1 MMNHSAAWTPVNV
14 ELLKE
19 AVISL
24 KNSGV
29 SILFSS
35 HRMEHVEELC
45 ENLCILQ
52 KGRPVVQG
60 KLKEIKRSFGKKNV
74 TIHSDDDLR
83 FLQSHEGIL
92 QWKETA
98 DGVKLQIA
106 NEDISQEIF
115 AMLQGK
121 GFIRKF
127 ELEEPSLH
135 DIFIE
140 KVGPSMNKFW
150 IMLSHTYKN
159 KIMAKSFI
167 ISTVIT
173 VLLVLVVTNLE
184 SIISLFQ
191 GDDAKE
197 KIAVVD
203 ETNELYP
210 VFSKQ
215 LKAVDTDGDL
225 DVKLSKQS
233 EDEVTK
239 QVKDESLDGM
249 LIIKR
254 DEKGTISGTYK
265 ALTISDESTYQT
277 LQQALTQT
285 KTAVG
290 TAELGVSQETISS
303 LYAPVTV
310 GQKALKEG
318 AKSEEELGQ
327 TVGLVY
333 IMLFVIYFSV
343 IMYASMIAMEVATE
357 KSSRVMEIL
366 ISSMPPIQQMFAKL
380 LGIGLVGIT
389 QLAIIIGAGSLSLKL
404 NQKSETASSV
414 GGFLNLT
421 DVSATTVIYAVIFF
435 LLGYFLYATLA
446 AFLGS
451 VVSRIEDV
459 QQTITP
465 MTLLVVA
472 GFMIAMFGLNA
483 PDAGFITVTSFIPFF
498 TPMIMFLRVGMLDI
512 PFWQAA
518 VGIGITLLTIVI
530 LAVIGARIYK
540 GGVLIYGNSSA
551 FKAIKQALRL
561 AKN

>member
-1 MMNHSAAWTPVNV
+1 
-14 ELLKE
+14 
-19 AVISL
+19 
-24 KNSGV
+24 
-29 SILFSS
+29 
-35 HRMEHVEELC
+35 
-45 ENLCILQ
+45 
-52 KGRPVVQG
+52 
-60 KLKEIKRSFGKKNV
+60 
-74 TIHSDDDLR
+74 
-83 FLQSHEGIL
+83 
-92 QWKETA
+92 
-98 DGVKLQIA
+98 
-106 NEDISQEIF
+106 
-115 AMLQGK
+115 
-121 GFIRKF
+121 
-127 ELEEPSLH
+127 
-135 DIFIE
+135 
-140 KVGPSMNKFW
+140 MNKFW

-215 LKAVDTDGDL
+215 MKAVDTDGDL

>member
-1 MMNHSAAWTPVNV
+1 
-14 ELLKE
+14 
-19 AVISL
+19 
-24 KNSGV
+24 
-29 SILFSS
+29 
-35 HRMEHVEELC
+35 
-45 ENLCILQ
+45 
-52 KGRPVVQG
+52 
-60 KLKEIKRSFGKKNV
+60 
-74 TIHSDDDLR
+74 
-83 FLQSHEGIL
+83 
-92 QWKETA
+92 
-98 DGVKLQIA
+98 
-106 NEDISQEIF
+106 
-115 AMLQGK
+115 
-121 GFIRKF
+121 
-127 ELEEPSLH
+127 
-135 DIFIE
+135 
-140 KVGPSMNKFW
+140 
-150 IMLSHTYKN
+150 
-159 KIMAKSFI
+159 
-167 ISTVIT
+167 
-173 VLLVLVVTNLE
+173 
-184 SIISLFQ
+184 FQ

>member
-1 MMNHSAAWTPVNV
+1 
-14 ELLKE
+14 
-19 AVISL
+19 
-24 KNSGV
+24 
-29 SILFSS
+29 
-35 HRMEHVEELC
+35 
-45 ENLCILQ
+45 
-52 KGRPVVQG
+52 
-60 KLKEIKRSFGKKNV
+60 
-74 TIHSDDDLR
+74 
-83 FLQSHEGIL
+83 
-92 QWKETA
+92 
-98 DGVKLQIA
+98 
-106 NEDISQEIF
+106 
-115 AMLQGK
+115 
-121 GFIRKF
+121 
-127 ELEEPSLH
+127 
-135 DIFIE
+135 
-140 KVGPSMNKFW
+140 MNKFW

-404 NQKSETASSV
+404 NEKSETASSV

-498 TPMIMFLRVGMLDI
+498 TPMIMFLRVGMIDI

>member
-1 MMNHSAAWTPVNV
+1 
-14 ELLKE
+14 
-19 AVISL
+19 
-24 KNSGV
+24 
-29 SILFSS
+29 
-35 HRMEHVEELC
+35 
-45 ENLCILQ
+45 
-52 KGRPVVQG
+52 
-60 KLKEIKRSFGKKNV
+60 
-74 TIHSDDDLR
+74 
-83 FLQSHEGIL
+83 
-92 QWKETA
+92 
-98 DGVKLQIA
+98 
-106 NEDISQEIF
+106 
-115 AMLQGK
+115 
-121 GFIRKF
+121 
-127 ELEEPSLH
+127 
-135 DIFIE
+135 
-140 KVGPSMNKFW
+140 MNKFW

-184 SIISLFQ
+184 LIISLFQ

>member
-1 MMNHSAAWTPVNV
+1 
-14 ELLKE
+14 
-19 AVISL
+19 
-24 KNSGV
+24 
-29 SILFSS
+29 
-35 HRMEHVEELC
+35 
-45 ENLCILQ
+45 
-52 KGRPVVQG
+52 
-60 KLKEIKRSFGKKNV
+60 
-74 TIHSDDDLR
+74 
-83 FLQSHEGIL
+83 
-92 QWKETA
+92 
-98 DGVKLQIA
+98 
-106 NEDISQEIF
+106 
-115 AMLQGK
+115 
-121 GFIRKF
+121 
-127 ELEEPSLH
+127 
-135 DIFIE
+135 
-140 KVGPSMNKFW
+140 MNKFW

-173 VLLVLVVTNLE
+173 VLLVLAVTNLE

-197 KIAVVD
+197 KIAVID

-210 VFSKQ
+210 IFSKQ

-225 DVKLSKQS
+225 DLKLSKQS

-310 GQKALKEG
+310 GQQALKEG

-404 NQKSETASSV
+404 NQKSETTSSV

-518 VGIGITLLTIVI
+518 AGIGITLLTIVI

-540 GGVLIYGNSSA
+540 GGVLIYSNSSA

>member
-1 MMNHSAAWTPVNV
+1 
-14 ELLKE
+14 
-19 AVISL
+19 
-24 KNSGV
+24 
-29 SILFSS
+29 
-35 HRMEHVEELC
+35 
-45 ENLCILQ
+45 
-52 KGRPVVQG
+52 
-60 KLKEIKRSFGKKNV
+60 
-74 TIHSDDDLR
+74 
-83 FLQSHEGIL
+83 
-92 QWKETA
+92 
-98 DGVKLQIA
+98 
-106 NEDISQEIF
+106 
-115 AMLQGK
+115 
-121 GFIRKF
+121 
-127 ELEEPSLH
+127 
-135 DIFIE
+135 
-140 KVGPSMNKFW
+140 MNKFW

-215 LKAVDTDGDL
+215 LKAVDTDGVL

>member
-1 MMNHSAAWTPVNV
+1 
-14 ELLKE
+14 
-19 AVISL
+19 
-24 KNSGV
+24 
-29 SILFSS
+29 
-35 HRMEHVEELC
+35 
-45 ENLCILQ
+45 
-52 KGRPVVQG
+52 
-60 KLKEIKRSFGKKNV
+60 
-74 TIHSDDDLR
+74 
-83 FLQSHEGIL
+83 
-92 QWKETA
+92 
-98 DGVKLQIA
+98 
-106 NEDISQEIF
+106 
-115 AMLQGK
+115 
-121 GFIRKF
+121 
-127 ELEEPSLH
+127 
-135 DIFIE
+135 
-140 KVGPSMNKFW
+140 MNKFW

-215 LKAVDTDGDL
+215 MKAVDTDGDL

-249 LIIKR
+249 LILKR

>member
-1 MMNHSAAWTPVNV
+1 
-14 ELLKE
+14 
-19 AVISL
+19 
-24 KNSGV
+24 
-29 SILFSS
+29 
-35 HRMEHVEELC
+35 
-45 ENLCILQ
+45 
-52 KGRPVVQG
+52 
-60 KLKEIKRSFGKKNV
+60 
-74 TIHSDDDLR
+74 
-83 FLQSHEGIL
+83 
-92 QWKETA
+92 
-98 DGVKLQIA
+98 
-106 NEDISQEIF
+106 
-115 AMLQGK
+115 
-121 GFIRKF
+121 
-127 ELEEPSLH
+127 
-135 DIFIE
+135 
-140 KVGPSMNKFW
+140 MNKFW

-254 DEKGTISGTYK
+254 DEKGTISGTYI

-421 DVSATTVIYAVIFF
+421 DVSATSVIYAVIFF

-551 FKAIKQALRL
+551 FKAIKQAIRL

>member
-1 MMNHSAAWTPVNV
+1 
-14 ELLKE
+14 
-19 AVISL
+19 
-24 KNSGV
+24 
-29 SILFSS
+29 
-35 HRMEHVEELC
+35 
-45 ENLCILQ
+45 
-52 KGRPVVQG
+52 
-60 KLKEIKRSFGKKNV
+60 
-74 TIHSDDDLR
+74 
-83 FLQSHEGIL
+83 
-92 QWKETA
+92 
-98 DGVKLQIA
+98 
-106 NEDISQEIF
+106 
-115 AMLQGK
+115 
-121 GFIRKF
+121 
-127 ELEEPSLH
+127 
-135 DIFIE
+135 
-140 KVGPSMNKFW
+140 MNKFW

-518 VGIGITLLTIVI
+518 VGIRITLLTIVI

>member
-1 MMNHSAAWTPVNV
+1 
-14 ELLKE
+14 
-19 AVISL
+19 
-24 KNSGV
+24 
-29 SILFSS
+29 
-35 HRMEHVEELC
+35 
-45 ENLCILQ
+45 
-52 KGRPVVQG
+52 
-60 KLKEIKRSFGKKNV
+60 
-74 TIHSDDDLR
+74 
-83 FLQSHEGIL
+83 
-92 QWKETA
+92 
-98 DGVKLQIA
+98 
-106 NEDISQEIF
+106 
-115 AMLQGK
+115 
-121 GFIRKF
+121 
-127 ELEEPSLH
+127 
-135 DIFIE
+135 
-140 KVGPSMNKFW
+140 MNKFW

-203 ETNELYP
+203 ETDELYS

>member
-1 MMNHSAAWTPVNV
+1 
-14 ELLKE
+14 
-19 AVISL
+19 
-24 KNSGV
+24 
-29 SILFSS
+29 
-35 HRMEHVEELC
+35 
-45 ENLCILQ
+45 
-52 KGRPVVQG
+52 
-60 KLKEIKRSFGKKNV
+60 
-74 TIHSDDDLR
+74 
-83 FLQSHEGIL
+83 
-92 QWKETA
+92 
-98 DGVKLQIA
+98 
-106 NEDISQEIF
+106 
-115 AMLQGK
+115 
-121 GFIRKF
+121 
-127 ELEEPSLH
+127 
-135 DIFIE
+135 
-140 KVGPSMNKFW
+140 MNKFW
-150 IMLSHTYKN
+150 LMLSHTYKN
-159 KIMAKSFI
+159 KIMSKSFI

-184 SIISLFQ
+184 SIISSFQ
-191 GDDAKE
+191 GNDAKE

-210 VFSKQ
+210 IFSKQ
-215 LKAVDTDGDL
+215 LKAVDTNGDL
-225 DVKLSKQS
+225 DVKQSKQS
-233 EDEVTK
+233 ADEVTK
-239 QVKDESLDGM
+239 QVKDETLDGM

-254 DEKGTISGTYK
+254 DEKGAITGTYK
-265 ALTISDESTYQT
+265 ALTISDDSTYQT

-290 TAELGVSQETISS
+290 TAELGVSQETISN
-303 LYAPVTV
+303 LYAPVAV
-310 GQKALKEG
+310 GQEVLKEG

-343 IMYASMIAMEVATE
+343 IMYASMIAVEVATE

-389 QLAIIIGAGSLSLKL
+389 QLAVIIAVGSLSLKL
-404 NQKSETASSV
+404 NKTGETASSV

-421 DVSATTVIYAVIFF
+421 DVSATTVVYAVIFF

-472 GFMIAMFGLNA
+472 GFMIAMFGLST

-518 VGIGITLLTIVI
+518 TGIGITLLTIVI

-540 GGVLIYGNSSA
+540 GGVLVYSNSSA

>member
-1 MMNHSAAWTPVNV
+1 
-14 ELLKE
+14 
-19 AVISL
+19 
-24 KNSGV
+24 
-29 SILFSS
+29 
-35 HRMEHVEELC
+35 
-45 ENLCILQ
+45 
-52 KGRPVVQG
+52 
-60 KLKEIKRSFGKKNV
+60 
-74 TIHSDDDLR
+74 
-83 FLQSHEGIL
+83 
-92 QWKETA
+92 
-98 DGVKLQIA
+98 
-106 NEDISQEIF
+106 
-115 AMLQGK
+115 
-121 GFIRKF
+121 
-127 ELEEPSLH
+127 
-135 DIFIE
+135 
-140 KVGPSMNKFW
+140 MNKFW

-173 VLLVLVVTNLE
+173 VLLVFVVTNLE

>member
-1 MMNHSAAWTPVNV
+1 
-14 ELLKE
+14 
-19 AVISL
+19 
-24 KNSGV
+24 
-29 SILFSS
+29 
-35 HRMEHVEELC
+35 
-45 ENLCILQ
+45 
-52 KGRPVVQG
+52 
-60 KLKEIKRSFGKKNV
+60 
-74 TIHSDDDLR
+74 
-83 FLQSHEGIL
+83 
-92 QWKETA
+92 
-98 DGVKLQIA
+98 
-106 NEDISQEIF
+106 
-115 AMLQGK
+115 
-121 GFIRKF
+121 
-127 ELEEPSLH
+127 
-135 DIFIE
+135 
-140 KVGPSMNKFW
+140 MNKFW

-173 VLLVLVVTNLE
+173 VLLVLAVTNLE

-197 KIAVVD
+197 KIAVID

-210 VFSKQ
+210 IFSKQ

-225 DVKLSKQS
+225 DLKLSKQS

-512 PFWQAA
+512 PIWQAA
-518 VGIGITLLTIVI
+518 AGIGITLLTIVI

-540 GGVLIYGNSSA
+540 GGVLIYSNSSA

>member
-1 MMNHSAAWTPVNV
+1 
-14 ELLKE
+14 
-19 AVISL
+19 
-24 KNSGV
+24 
-29 SILFSS
+29 
-35 HRMEHVEELC
+35 
-45 ENLCILQ
+45 
-52 KGRPVVQG
+52 
-60 KLKEIKRSFGKKNV
+60 
-74 TIHSDDDLR
+74 
-83 FLQSHEGIL
+83 
-92 QWKETA
+92 
-98 DGVKLQIA
+98 
-106 NEDISQEIF
+106 
-115 AMLQGK
+115 
-121 GFIRKF
+121 
-127 ELEEPSLH
+127 
-135 DIFIE
+135 
-140 KVGPSMNKFW
+140 MNKFW

-173 VLLVLVVTNLE
+173 VLLVLGVTNLE

-191 GDDAKE
+191 GDNAKE

-210 VFSKQ
+210 IFSKQ
-215 LKAVDTDGDL
+215 LKAVDTNGDL
-225 DVKLSKQS
+225 DVKQSKQS

-239 QVKDESLDGM
+239 QVKDEALDGM

-310 GQKALKEG
+310 GQEALKEG

-518 VGIGITLLTIVI
+518 AGIGITLLTIVI

>member
-1 MMNHSAAWTPVNV
+1 
-14 ELLKE
+14 
-19 AVISL
+19 
-24 KNSGV
+24 
-29 SILFSS
+29 
-35 HRMEHVEELC
+35 
-45 ENLCILQ
+45 
-52 KGRPVVQG
+52 
-60 KLKEIKRSFGKKNV
+60 
-74 TIHSDDDLR
+74 
-83 FLQSHEGIL
+83 
-92 QWKETA
+92 
-98 DGVKLQIA
+98 
-106 NEDISQEIF
+106 
-115 AMLQGK
+115 
-121 GFIRKF
+121 
-127 ELEEPSLH
+127 
-135 DIFIE
+135 
-140 KVGPSMNKFW
+140 MNKFW

-551 FKAIKQALRL
+551 FKAIDRKSVV
-561 AKN
+561 

>member
-1 MMNHSAAWTPVNV
+1 
-14 ELLKE
+14 
-19 AVISL
+19 
-24 KNSGV
+24 
-29 SILFSS
+29 
-35 HRMEHVEELC
+35 
-45 ENLCILQ
+45 
-52 KGRPVVQG
+52 
-60 KLKEIKRSFGKKNV
+60 
-74 TIHSDDDLR
+74 
-83 FLQSHEGIL
+83 
-92 QWKETA
+92 
-98 DGVKLQIA
+98 
-106 NEDISQEIF
+106 
-115 AMLQGK
+115 
-121 GFIRKF
+121 
-127 ELEEPSLH
+127 
-135 DIFIE
+135 
-140 KVGPSMNKFW
+140 MNKFW

-159 KIMAKSFI
+159 KIMTKSFI

-343 IMYASMIAMEVATE
+343 IMYAGMIAMEVATE

>member
-1 MMNHSAAWTPVNV
+1 
-14 ELLKE
+14 
-19 AVISL
+19 
-24 KNSGV
+24 
-29 SILFSS
+29 
-35 HRMEHVEELC
+35 
-45 ENLCILQ
+45 
-52 KGRPVVQG
+52 
-60 KLKEIKRSFGKKNV
+60 
-74 TIHSDDDLR
+74 
-83 FLQSHEGIL
+83 
-92 QWKETA
+92 
-98 DGVKLQIA
+98 
-106 NEDISQEIF
+106 
-115 AMLQGK
+115 
-121 GFIRKF
+121 
-127 ELEEPSLH
+127 
-135 DIFIE
+135 
-140 KVGPSMNKFW
+140 MNKFW

-159 KIMAKSFI
+159 KIIAKSFI

-233 EDEVTK
+233 EDDVTK

-389 QLAIIIGAGSLSLKL
+389 QLAIILGAGSLSLKL

>member
-1 MMNHSAAWTPVNV
+1 
-14 ELLKE
+14 
-19 AVISL
+19 
-24 KNSGV
+24 
-29 SILFSS
+29 
-35 HRMEHVEELC
+35 
-45 ENLCILQ
+45 
-52 KGRPVVQG
+52 
-60 KLKEIKRSFGKKNV
+60 
-74 TIHSDDDLR
+74 
-83 FLQSHEGIL
+83 
-92 QWKETA
+92 
-98 DGVKLQIA
+98 
-106 NEDISQEIF
+106 
-115 AMLQGK
+115 
-121 GFIRKF
+121 
-127 ELEEPSLH
+127 
-135 DIFIE
+135 
-140 KVGPSMNKFW
+140 MNKFW
-150 IMLSHTYKN
+150 LMLSHTYKN
-159 KIMAKSFI
+159 KIMSKSFI

-184 SIISLFQ
+184 SIISSFQ
-191 GDDAKE
+191 GNDAKE

-210 VFSKQ
+210 IFSKQ
-215 LKAVDTDGDL
+215 LKAVDTNGDL
-225 DVKLSKQS
+225 DVKQSKQS
-233 EDEVTK
+233 ADEVTK
-239 QVKDESLDGM
+239 QVKDETLDGM

-254 DEKGTISGTYK
+254 DEKGAITGTYK
-265 ALTISDESTYQT
+265 ALTISDDSTYQT

-290 TAELGVSQETISS
+290 TAELGVSQETISN
-303 LYAPVTV
+303 LYAPVAV
-310 GQKALKEG
+310 GQEVLKEG

-389 QLAIIIGAGSLSLKL
+389 QLAVIIAVGSLSLKL
-404 NQKSETASSV
+404 NKTGETASSV
-414 GGFLNLT
+414 GGLLNLT
-421 DVSATTVIYAVIFF
+421 DVSATTVVYAVIFF

-472 GFMIAMFGLNA
+472 GFMIAMFGLST

-518 VGIGITLLTIVI
+518 TGIGITLLTIVI

-540 GGVLIYGNSSA
+540 GGVLVYSNSSA

>member
-1 MMNHSAAWTPVNV
+1 
-14 ELLKE
+14 
-19 AVISL
+19 
-24 KNSGV
+24 
-29 SILFSS
+29 
-35 HRMEHVEELC
+35 
-45 ENLCILQ
+45 
-52 KGRPVVQG
+52 
-60 KLKEIKRSFGKKNV
+60 
-74 TIHSDDDLR
+74 
-83 FLQSHEGIL
+83 
-92 QWKETA
+92 
-98 DGVKLQIA
+98 
-106 NEDISQEIF
+106 
-115 AMLQGK
+115 
-121 GFIRKF
+121 
-127 ELEEPSLH
+127 
-135 DIFIE
+135 
-140 KVGPSMNKFW
+140 MNKFW

-173 VLLVLVVTNLE
+173 VLLVLAVTNLE

-191 GDDAKE
+191 GEDAKE
-197 KIAVVD
+197 KIVVID

-210 VFSKQ
+210 IFSKQ

-225 DVKLSKQS
+225 EVKLSKQS

-239 QVKDESLDGM
+239 QVKDEAFDGM

-310 GQKALKEG
+310 GQQALKEG

-459 QQTITP
+459 QQMITP

-472 GFMIAMFGLNA
+472 GFMIAMFGLNS

-518 VGIGITLLTIVI
+518 AGIGITLLTIVI

-540 GGVLIYGNSSA
+540 GGVLIYSNSSA

>member
-1 MMNHSAAWTPVNV
+1 
-14 ELLKE
+14 
-19 AVISL
+19 
-24 KNSGV
+24 
-29 SILFSS
+29 
-35 HRMEHVEELC
+35 
-45 ENLCILQ
+45 
-52 KGRPVVQG
+52 
-60 KLKEIKRSFGKKNV
+60 
-74 TIHSDDDLR
+74 
-83 FLQSHEGIL
+83 
-92 QWKETA
+92 
-98 DGVKLQIA
+98 
-106 NEDISQEIF
+106 
-115 AMLQGK
+115 
-121 GFIRKF
+121 
-127 ELEEPSLH
+127 
-135 DIFIE
+135 
-140 KVGPSMNKFW
+140 MNKFW

-310 GQKALKEG
+310 GQKVLKEG

>member
-1 MMNHSAAWTPVNV
+1 
-14 ELLKE
+14 
-19 AVISL
+19 
-24 KNSGV
+24 
-29 SILFSS
+29 
-35 HRMEHVEELC
+35 
-45 ENLCILQ
+45 
-52 KGRPVVQG
+52 
-60 KLKEIKRSFGKKNV
+60 
-74 TIHSDDDLR
+74 
-83 FLQSHEGIL
+83 
-92 QWKETA
+92 
-98 DGVKLQIA
+98 
-106 NEDISQEIF
+106 
-115 AMLQGK
+115 
-121 GFIRKF
+121 
-127 ELEEPSLH
+127 
-135 DIFIE
+135 
-140 KVGPSMNKFW
+140 MNKFW

-173 VLLVLVVTNLE
+173 VPLVLLVTNLE

-210 VFSKQ
+210 VFSKR

-233 EDEVTK
+233 GDEVTK

-277 LQQALTQT
+277 LRQALTQT

-290 TAELGVSQETISS
+290 TAELGVSQETISG

-404 NQKSETASSV
+404 NQKSDTASSV
-414 GGFLNLT
+414 SGFLNLT

-459 QQTITP
+459 RQTITP

>member
-1 MMNHSAAWTPVNV
+1 
-14 ELLKE
+14 
-19 AVISL
+19 
-24 KNSGV
+24 
-29 SILFSS
+29 
-35 HRMEHVEELC
+35 
-45 ENLCILQ
+45 
-52 KGRPVVQG
+52 
-60 KLKEIKRSFGKKNV
+60 
-74 TIHSDDDLR
+74 
-83 FLQSHEGIL
+83 
-92 QWKETA
+92 
-98 DGVKLQIA
+98 
-106 NEDISQEIF
+106 
-115 AMLQGK
+115 
-121 GFIRKF
+121 
-127 ELEEPSLH
+127 
-135 DIFIE
+135 
-140 KVGPSMNKFW
+140 MNKFW

-254 DEKGTISGTYK
+254 DEKGTISGIYK

>member
-1 MMNHSAAWTPVNV
+1 
-14 ELLKE
+14 
-19 AVISL
+19 
-24 KNSGV
+24 
-29 SILFSS
+29 
-35 HRMEHVEELC
+35 
-45 ENLCILQ
+45 
-52 KGRPVVQG
+52 
-60 KLKEIKRSFGKKNV
+60 
-74 TIHSDDDLR
+74 
-83 FLQSHEGIL
+83 
-92 QWKETA
+92 
-98 DGVKLQIA
+98 
-106 NEDISQEIF
+106 
-115 AMLQGK
+115 
-121 GFIRKF
+121 
-127 ELEEPSLH
+127 
-135 DIFIE
+135 
-140 KVGPSMNKFW
+140 MNKFW

-404 NQKSETASSV
+404 NQKSDTASSV

>member
-1 MMNHSAAWTPVNV
+1 
-14 ELLKE
+14 
-19 AVISL
+19 
-24 KNSGV
+24 
-29 SILFSS
+29 
-35 HRMEHVEELC
+35 
-45 ENLCILQ
+45 
-52 KGRPVVQG
+52 
-60 KLKEIKRSFGKKNV
+60 
-74 TIHSDDDLR
+74 
-83 FLQSHEGIL
+83 
-92 QWKETA
+92 
-98 DGVKLQIA
+98 
-106 NEDISQEIF
+106 
-115 AMLQGK
+115 
-121 GFIRKF
+121 
-127 ELEEPSLH
+127 
-135 DIFIE
+135 
-140 KVGPSMNKFW
+140 MNKFW

>member
-1 MMNHSAAWTPVNV
+1 
-14 ELLKE
+14 
-19 AVISL
+19 
-24 KNSGV
+24 
-29 SILFSS
+29 
-35 HRMEHVEELC
+35 
-45 ENLCILQ
+45 
-52 KGRPVVQG
+52 
-60 KLKEIKRSFGKKNV
+60 
-74 TIHSDDDLR
+74 
-83 FLQSHEGIL
+83 
-92 QWKETA
+92 
-98 DGVKLQIA
+98 
-106 NEDISQEIF
+106 
-115 AMLQGK
+115 
-121 GFIRKF
+121 
-127 ELEEPSLH
+127 
-135 DIFIE
+135 
-140 KVGPSMNKFW
+140 MNKFW

-404 NQKSETASSV
+404 NEKSETASSV
-414 GGFLNLT
+414 GEFLNLT

>member
-1 MMNHSAAWTPVNV
+1 
-14 ELLKE
+14 
-19 AVISL
+19 
-24 KNSGV
+24 
-29 SILFSS
+29 
-35 HRMEHVEELC
+35 
-45 ENLCILQ
+45 
-52 KGRPVVQG
+52 
-60 KLKEIKRSFGKKNV
+60 
-74 TIHSDDDLR
+74 
-83 FLQSHEGIL
+83 
-92 QWKETA
+92 
-98 DGVKLQIA
+98 
-106 NEDISQEIF
+106 
-115 AMLQGK
+115 
-121 GFIRKF
+121 
-127 ELEEPSLH
+127 
-135 DIFIE
+135 
-140 KVGPSMNKFW
+140 MNKFW

-159 KIMAKSFI
+159 KIMAKSFM
-167 ISTVIT
+167 ISTAIT

-210 VFSKQ
+210 IFSKQ
-215 LKAVDTDGDL
+215 LKAVDTDGEL
-225 DVKLSKQS
+225 DVKQSKQS

-239 QVKDESLDGM
+239 QVKDETLDGM

-254 DEKGTISGTYK
+254 DGKGTISGTYK
-265 ALTISDESTYQT
+265 ALTISDDSTYQT

-380 LGIGLVGIT
+380 VGIGLVGIT
-389 QLAIIIGAGSLSLKL
+389 QLAVIITAGALSLKL
-404 NQKSETASSV
+404 NKTGETASSV
-414 GGFLNLT
+414 GGFFNLT
-421 DVSATTVIYAVIFF
+421 DVSATTVVYAVIFF

-518 VGIGITLLTIVI
+518 TGIGITLLTIVI

>member
-1 MMNHSAAWTPVNV
+1 M
-14 ELLKE
+14 
-19 AVISL
+19 
-24 KNSGV
+24 
-29 SILFSS
+29 
-35 HRMEHVEELC
+35 
-45 ENLCILQ
+45 
-52 KGRPVVQG
+52 
-60 KLKEIKRSFGKKNV
+60 
-74 TIHSDDDLR
+74 D
-83 FLQSHEGIL
+83 
-92 QWKETA
+92 
-98 DGVKLQIA
+98 
-106 NEDISQEIF
+106 
-115 AMLQGK
+115 
-121 GFIRKF
+121 
-127 ELEEPSLH
+127 
-135 DIFIE
+135 
-140 KVGPSMNKFW
+140 KFW

>member
-1 MMNHSAAWTPVNV
+1 
-14 ELLKE
+14 
-19 AVISL
+19 
-24 KNSGV
+24 
-29 SILFSS
+29 
-35 HRMEHVEELC
+35 
-45 ENLCILQ
+45 
-52 KGRPVVQG
+52 
-60 KLKEIKRSFGKKNV
+60 
-74 TIHSDDDLR
+74 
-83 FLQSHEGIL
+83 
-92 QWKETA
+92 
-98 DGVKLQIA
+98 
-106 NEDISQEIF
+106 
-115 AMLQGK
+115 
-121 GFIRKF
+121 
-127 ELEEPSLH
+127 
-135 DIFIE
+135 
-140 KVGPSMNKFW
+140 MNKFW

-203 ETNELYP
+203 ETDELYP
-210 VFSKQ
+210 IFSKQ
-215 LKAVDTDGDL
+215 LKAVDTNGDL
-225 DVKLSKQS
+225 DVKQSKLS
-233 EDEVTK
+233 EDEATK
-239 QVKDESLDGM
+239 QVKDETLDGM

-310 GQKALKEG
+310 GQEALKEG

-389 QLAIIIGAGSLSLKL
+389 QLAVIIAAGSLSLKL
-404 NQKSETASSV
+404 NKTSETASSV

-518 VGIGITLLTIVI
+518 TGIGITLLTIVI

>member
-1 MMNHSAAWTPVNV
+1 
-14 ELLKE
+14 
-19 AVISL
+19 
-24 KNSGV
+24 
-29 SILFSS
+29 
-35 HRMEHVEELC
+35 
-45 ENLCILQ
+45 
-52 KGRPVVQG
+52 
-60 KLKEIKRSFGKKNV
+60 
-74 TIHSDDDLR
+74 
-83 FLQSHEGIL
+83 
-92 QWKETA
+92 
-98 DGVKLQIA
+98 
-106 NEDISQEIF
+106 
-115 AMLQGK
+115 
-121 GFIRKF
+121 
-127 ELEEPSLH
+127 
-135 DIFIE
+135 
-140 KVGPSMNKFW
+140 MNKFW

-290 TAELGVSQETISS
+290 TAELGVSQGTISS

-551 FKAIKQALRL
+551 FKAIKQALCL

>member
-1 MMNHSAAWTPVNV
+1 
-14 ELLKE
+14 
-19 AVISL
+19 
-24 KNSGV
+24 
-29 SILFSS
+29 
-35 HRMEHVEELC
+35 
-45 ENLCILQ
+45 
-52 KGRPVVQG
+52 
-60 KLKEIKRSFGKKNV
+60 
-74 TIHSDDDLR
+74 
-83 FLQSHEGIL
+83 
-92 QWKETA
+92 
-98 DGVKLQIA
+98 
-106 NEDISQEIF
+106 
-115 AMLQGK
+115 
-121 GFIRKF
+121 
-127 ELEEPSLH
+127 
-135 DIFIE
+135 
-140 KVGPSMNKFW
+140 MNKFW

-173 VLLVLVVTNLE
+173 VLLVLAVTNLE

-191 GDDAKE
+191 GEDAKE
-197 KIAVVD
+197 KIVVID

-210 VFSKQ
+210 IFSKQ

-225 DVKLSKQS
+225 EVKLSKQS

-239 QVKDESLDGM
+239 QVKDEAFDGM

-512 PFWQAA
+512 PIWQAA
-518 VGIGITLLTIVI
+518 AGIGITLLTIVI

-540 GGVLIYGNSSA
+540 GGVLIYSNSSA

>member
-1 MMNHSAAWTPVNV
+1 
-14 ELLKE
+14 
-19 AVISL
+19 
-24 KNSGV
+24 
-29 SILFSS
+29 
-35 HRMEHVEELC
+35 
-45 ENLCILQ
+45 
-52 KGRPVVQG
+52 
-60 KLKEIKRSFGKKNV
+60 
-74 TIHSDDDLR
+74 
-83 FLQSHEGIL
+83 
-92 QWKETA
+92 
-98 DGVKLQIA
+98 
-106 NEDISQEIF
+106 
-115 AMLQGK
+115 
-121 GFIRKF
+121 
-127 ELEEPSLH
+127 
-135 DIFIE
+135 
-140 KVGPSMNKFW
+140 MNKFW

-290 TAELGVSQETISS
+290 TAELGVSQETISN

>member
-1 MMNHSAAWTPVNV
+1 
-14 ELLKE
+14 
-19 AVISL
+19 
-24 KNSGV
+24 
-29 SILFSS
+29 
-35 HRMEHVEELC
+35 
-45 ENLCILQ
+45 
-52 KGRPVVQG
+52 
-60 KLKEIKRSFGKKNV
+60 
-74 TIHSDDDLR
+74 
-83 FLQSHEGIL
+83 
-92 QWKETA
+92 
-98 DGVKLQIA
+98 
-106 NEDISQEIF
+106 
-115 AMLQGK
+115 
-121 GFIRKF
+121 
-127 ELEEPSLH
+127 
-135 DIFIE
+135 
-140 KVGPSMNKFW
+140 MNKFW

-254 DEKGTISGTYK
+254 DEKGTISGTYI

-561 AKN
+561 ARN

>member
-1 MMNHSAAWTPVNV
+1 
-14 ELLKE
+14 
-19 AVISL
+19 
-24 KNSGV
+24 
-29 SILFSS
+29 
-35 HRMEHVEELC
+35 
-45 ENLCILQ
+45 
-52 KGRPVVQG
+52 
-60 KLKEIKRSFGKKNV
+60 
-74 TIHSDDDLR
+74 
-83 FLQSHEGIL
+83 
-92 QWKETA
+92 
-98 DGVKLQIA
+98 
-106 NEDISQEIF
+106 
-115 AMLQGK
+115 
-121 GFIRKF
+121 
-127 ELEEPSLH
+127 
-135 DIFIE
+135 
-140 KVGPSMNKFW
+140 MNKFW
-150 IMLSHTYKN
+150 IMLSHTYRN

>member
-1 MMNHSAAWTPVNV
+1 
-14 ELLKE
+14 
-19 AVISL
+19 
-24 KNSGV
+24 
-29 SILFSS
+29 
-35 HRMEHVEELC
+35 
-45 ENLCILQ
+45 
-52 KGRPVVQG
+52 
-60 KLKEIKRSFGKKNV
+60 
-74 TIHSDDDLR
+74 
-83 FLQSHEGIL
+83 
-92 QWKETA
+92 
-98 DGVKLQIA
+98 
-106 NEDISQEIF
+106 
-115 AMLQGK
+115 
-121 GFIRKF
+121 
-127 ELEEPSLH
+127 
-135 DIFIE
+135 
-140 KVGPSMNKFW
+140 MNKFW

-210 VFSKQ
+210 IFSKQ
-215 LKAVDTDGDL
+215 LKAVDTNGDL
-225 DVKLSKQS
+225 DVKQSKLS
-233 EDEVTK
+233 EDEATK
-239 QVKDESLDGM
+239 QVKDETLDGM

-310 GQKALKEG
+310 GQEALKEG

-389 QLAIIIGAGSLSLKL
+389 QLAVIIAAGSLSLKL
-404 NQKSETASSV
+404 NKTSETASSV

-518 VGIGITLLTIVI
+518 TGIGITLLTIVI

-540 GGVLIYGNSSA
+540 GGVLIYGNS
-551 FKAIKQALRL
+551 
-561 AKN
+561 

>member
-1 MMNHSAAWTPVNV
+1 
-14 ELLKE
+14 
-19 AVISL
+19 
-24 KNSGV
+24 
-29 SILFSS
+29 
-35 HRMEHVEELC
+35 
-45 ENLCILQ
+45 
-52 KGRPVVQG
+52 
-60 KLKEIKRSFGKKNV
+60 
-74 TIHSDDDLR
+74 
-83 FLQSHEGIL
+83 
-92 QWKETA
+92 
-98 DGVKLQIA
+98 
-106 NEDISQEIF
+106 
-115 AMLQGK
+115 
-121 GFIRKF
+121 
-127 ELEEPSLH
+127 
-135 DIFIE
+135 
-140 KVGPSMNKFW
+140 MNKFW

-184 SIISLFQ
+184 SIISMFQ